1 MLCAIDGSFKK
12 DINYVNKLGTKG
24 ALALA
29 VSDLVR
35 SLWAEDYN
43 FLAPVTFRE
52 QICLFAPQF
61 RGSDQHDAQEFLGF
75 LLDGLHED
83 LNYVVYK
90 PKVVEMTPEREREL
104 ETLPQQVMSL
114 KEWDLWRK
122 RGDSFVA
129 QGFQGQFRNM
139 LKCLTCGKVR
149 RHSSCTLMIISLIVL
164 LDADFDHVQRELPR
178 RDSLGSMLMIRSHVD
193 FYAAFCAGAVG
204 TRDHESHARSV
215 YLRFRQGRNSRK
227 G

>member
-1 MLCAIDGSFKK
+1 MRRFPLRGTSRVRIHFLTTDDVETDSVRLTDGSFKK

-35 SLWAEDYN
+35 SLWAESYN

-139 LKCLTCGKVR
+139 LKCLTCGKVSFFPR
-149 RHSSCTLMIISLIVL
+149 SS
-164 LDADFDHVQRELPR
+164 
-178 RDSLGSMLMIRSHVD
+178 
-193 FYAAFCAGAVG
+193 
-204 TRDHESHARSV
+204 
-215 YLRFRQGRNSRK
+215 LRFVLTSSPL
-227 G
+227 